1 MYTTSFKNSN
11 LETLLVNQDT
21 FSLSQEDFIIR
32 LSVAIGIG
40 ILIGLERQYSAMKE
54 DSKNYAGIRTFVFLV
69 LLGFIAALFNFL
81 FSPWVY
87 VASLLGVSILIAV
100 SYWFTSS
107 KGDHGATTEF
117 SSLLAFVLGSMTLIG
132 MIEISLMITVLIL
145 LVLSSK
151 FRIKAIVGK
160 ITAGEMY
167 DFIRF
172 VVIALLIFPFLPD
185 QTIGPY
191 DVLNPKEIGWV
202 IILTSGLGLVG
213 YILTKFLGAK
223 RGILLGGIVGGLVS
237 STAVTWIYA
246 KKSKENEA
254 LSASCATAI
263 LAASSIMFVRVLI
276 WTFIFSQDLFRKL
289 LPSIGLIFIAAIGI
303 TLYIFFR
310 RQHKKDENAEMPLKK
325 PLDLKGALVF
335 GLIYSLILLLIS
347 WANENLGS
355 SGTIISSAVAGFSDI
370 DAITISMSK
379 LAGGALDLGVAAI
392 AVLVASISNTLV
404 KMAIGIYAGSA
415 ALRKN
420 LLIGYGT
427 MFLAALATL
436 IFLI

>member
-1 MYTTSFKNSN
+1 M
-11 LETLLVNQDT
+11 
-21 FSLSQEDFIIR
+21 
-32 LSVAIGIG
+32 GIG
-40 ILIGLERQYSAMKE
+40 SVIGLERQYSAMKE
-54 DSKNYAGIRTFVFLV
+54 DTSSYAGIRTFVFLV

-87 VASLLGVSILIAV
+87 FAVLIGVSILIAV
-100 SYWFTSS
+100 SYWFTSAR
-107 KGDHGATTEF
+107 GDHGATTEF

-132 MIEISLMITVLIL
+132 LIEISLMITVLIL

-172 VVIALLIFPFLPD
+172 VVMALLIFPFLPD
-185 QTIGPY
+185 ETFGPY

-202 IILTSGLGLVG
+202 IILTSGLGLAG

-223 RGILLGGIVGGLVS
+223 KGILLGGIVGGLVS

-263 LAASSIMFVRVLI
+263 LAASSIMFVRVGI
-276 WTFIFSQDLFRKL
+276 WTAVFSQDLFRKL
-289 LPSIGLIFIAAIGI
+289 LPAIALIFLAAIGI
-303 TLYIFFR
+303 TLYIFFQR
-310 RQHKKDENAEMPLKK
+310 RNETDENAEIPLKK

-335 GLIYSLILLLIS
+335 GLIYSLILLLVS
-347 WANENLGS
+347 YANENLGN
-355 SGTIISSAVAGFSDI
+355 SGAIISSAVAGFSDI

-379 LAGGALDLGVAAI
+379 LAGDSLDISIAAI
-392 AVLVASISNTLV
+392 AVLAASISNTLV
-404 KMAIGIYAGSA
+404 KMGIGIYAGSN

-427 MFLAALATL
+427 MFLVALATL
-436 IFLI
+436 LFII

>member
-1 MYTTSFKNSN
+1 M
-11 LETLLVNQDT
+11 ETLLIDQES
-21 FSLSQEDFIIR
+21 FSLSQGDFIIR
-32 LSVAIGIG
+32 LLVAIGIG
-40 ILIGLERQYSAMKE
+40 GAIGLERQYRAMNE
-54 DSKNYAGIRTFVFLV
+54 DSKSFAGIRTFVFLV
-69 LLGFIAALFNFL
+69 LLGFVAALFNFL

-87 VASLLGVSILIAV
+87 VAFFLGVSILIAV
-100 SYWFTSS
+100 SYWFTAS
-107 KGDHGATTEF
+107 KGDHGSTTEF

-151 FRIKAIVGK
+151 FRIKTIVGM

-172 VVIALLIFPFLPD
+172 VVIALLVFPFLPD
-185 QTIGPY
+185 SNFGPY

-202 IILTSGLGLVG
+202 VILTSGLGLVG
-213 YILTKFLGAK
+213 YVLTKFLGATK
-223 RGILLGGIVGGLVS
+223 GILLGGIVGGLVS

-246 KKSKENEA
+246 KKSKANEA

-276 WTFIFSQDLFRKL
+276 WTFIFSQELFKRL
-289 LPSIGLIFIAAIGI
+289 LPAVGLVFLAAIGI
-303 TLYIFFR
+303 TLYIFLK
-310 RQHKKDENAEMPLKK
+310 RQNKTPENAEIPLKK

-335 GLIYSLILLLIS
+335 GLIYTLILLLVS
-347 WANENLGS
+347 YANENLGS
-355 SGTIISSAVAGFSDI
+355 SGTVISSAVAGFSDI
-370 DAITISMSK
+370 DAITISVSK
-379 LAGGALDLGVAAI
+379 LTGTSLDLGIASVA
-392 AVLVASISNTLV
+392 VMVASMSNTLV
-404 KMAIGIYAGSA
+404 KMGIGIYAGSA

-420 LLIGYGT
+420 LLIGYGSI
-427 MFLAALATL
+427 FLAALATL

>member
-1 MYTTSFKNSN
+1 
-11 LETLLVNQDT
+11 LETLLIDQESFT
-21 FSLSQEDFIIR
+21 LSQGNFIIR
-32 LSVAIGIG
+32 LLVAIGIG
-40 ILIGLERQYSAMKE
+40 GLIGLERQYSAMKSR
-54 DSKNYAGIRTFVFLV
+54 SKSYAGIRTFVFLV
-69 LLGFIAALFNFL
+69 LLGFIAALFNYL
-81 FSPWVY
+81 FTPWIY
-87 VASLLGVSILIAV
+87 LGFFIAVSILIGV

-107 KGDHGATTEF
+107 QGDHGATTEF
-117 SSLLAFVLGSMTLIG
+117 SSLLAFVLGSMVFLG
-132 MIEISLMITVLIL
+132 LIEISLMITVLIL

-151 FRIKAIVGK
+151 FKIKAIVGK
-160 ITAGEMY
+160 ITAEEMY

-172 VVIALLIFPFLPD
+172 VVMALLIFPFLPD
-185 QTIGPY
+185 KTFGPY

-213 YILTKFLGAK
+213 YVLTKFLGAK
-223 RGILLGGIVGGLVS
+223 KGILIGGIVGGLVS
-237 STAVTWIYA
+237 STAVTWVYA
-246 KKSKENEA
+246 KKSKENDA

-276 WTFIFSQDLFRKL
+276 WTSIFSQSLFTKL
-289 LPSIGLIFIAAIGI
+289 LPAIGLTFLAAIGI

-310 RQHKKDENAEMPLKK
+310 RQNRTDENAEIPLSK

-335 GLIYSLILLLIS
+335 GLIYSLIILLVS
-347 WANENLGS
+347 YANENLGS

-379 LAGGALDLGVAAI
+379 LAGGSLDLGIAAI

-404 KMAIGIYAGSA
+404 KMGIGIYAGSV

-420 LLIGYGT
+420 LLIGYGS
-427 MFLAALATL
+427 MFLTAIVTL

>member
-1 MYTTSFKNSN
+1 M
-11 LETLLVNQDT
+11 ETLLIDQES
-21 FSLSQEDFIIR
+21 FSLSQGDFIIR
-32 LSVAIGIG
+32 LLVAIGIG
-40 ILIGLERQYSAMKE
+40 SLIGLERQYSAMKE
-54 DSKNYAGIRTFVFLV
+54 DSKSYAGIRTFVFLV
-69 LLGFIAALFNFL
+69 LLGFIAGLFNFL

-87 VASLLGVSILIAV
+87 FAFFLGVSLLIAV
-100 SYWFTSS
+100 SYWFTATQ
-107 KGDHGATTEF
+107 GDHGATTEF
-117 SSLLAFVLGSMTLIG
+117 SSLLVFVLGSMTLIG

-151 FRIKAIVGK
+151 FRIKTIVGK
-160 ITAGEMY
+160 ITAEEMY

-185 QTIGPY
+185 KTYGPY

-223 RGILLGGIVGGLVS
+223 RGILLGGILGGMVS

-263 LAASSIMFVRVLI
+263 LAASSIMFVRVGI
-276 WTFIFSQDLFRKL
+276 WTSIFSQDLFIKL
-289 LPSIGLIFIAAIGI
+289 LPAIALIFLAAIGI
-303 TLYIFFR
+303 TLFIFFK
-310 RQHKKDENAEMPLKK
+310 RQNKTDEDAEIPLKK
-325 PLDLKGALVF
+325 PLDLQGALVF
-335 GLIYSLILLLIS
+335 GVIYSLILLLVS
-347 WANENLGS
+347 YANENLGS

-379 LAGGALDLGVAAI
+379 LAESSLDLTIAAI

-404 KMAIGIYAGSA
+404 KMGIGIYAGSA

-427 MFLAALATL
+427 MFLVALTTL
-436 IFLI
+436 ISLI

>member
-1 MYTTSFKNSN
+1 
-11 LETLLVNQDT
+11 
-21 FSLSQEDFIIR
+21 
-32 LSVAIGIG
+32 
-40 ILIGLERQYSAMKE
+40 MKSR
-54 DSKNYAGIRTFVFLV
+54 SKSYAGIRTFVFLV
-69 LLGFIAALFNFL
+69 LLGFIAALFNYL
-81 FSPWVY
+81 FTPWIY
-87 VASLLGVSILIAV
+87 LGFFIAVSILIGV

-107 KGDHGATTEF
+107 QGDHGATTEF
-117 SSLLAFVLGSMTLIG
+117 SSLLAFVLGSMVFLG
-132 MIEISLMITVLIL
+132 LIEISLMITVLIL

-151 FRIKAIVGK
+151 FKIKAIVGK
-160 ITAGEMY
+160 ITAEEMY

-172 VVIALLIFPFLPD
+172 VVMALLIFPFLPD
-185 QTIGPY
+185 KTFGPY

-213 YILTKFLGAK
+213 YVLTKFLGAK
-223 RGILLGGIVGGLVS
+223 KGILIGGIVGGLVS
-237 STAVTWIYA
+237 STAVTWVYA
-246 KKSKENEA
+246 KKSKENDA

-276 WTFIFSQDLFRKL
+276 WTSIFSQSLFTKL
-289 LPSIGLIFIAAIGI
+289 LPAIGLTFLAAIGI

-310 RQHKKDENAEMPLKK
+310 RQNRTDENAEIPLSK

-335 GLIYSLILLLIS
+335 GLIYSLIILLVS
-347 WANENLGS
+347 YANENLGS

-379 LAGGALDLGVAAI
+379 LAGGSLDLGIAAI

-404 KMAIGIYAGSA
+404 KMGIGIYAGSV

-420 LLIGYGT
+420 LLIGYGS
-427 MFLAALATL
+427 MFLTAIVTL

>member
-1 MYTTSFKNSN
+1 
-11 LETLLVNQDT
+11 LETLIIDQES
-21 FSLSQEDFIIR
+21 FSLSQGDFIIR
-32 LSVAIGIG
+32 LLVAIGIG
-40 ILIGLERQYSAMKE
+40 GVIGLERQYHAMNE
-54 DSKNYAGIRTFVFLV
+54 ESTSYAGIRTFVFLV
-69 LLGFIAALFNFL
+69 LLGFVAALLNYL

-87 VASLLGVSILIAV
+87 VAALLGVSILIAV
-100 SYWFTSS
+100 SYWFTASQ
-107 KGDHGATTEF
+107 GDHGSTTEF

-132 MIEISLMITVLIL
+132 MIEISLMITVLMV

-151 FRIKAIVGK
+151 FRIRAIVGK
-160 ITAGEMY
+160 ITADEMY

-185 QTIGPY
+185 ENFGPY
-191 DVLNPKEIGWV
+191 EVLNPREIGWV

-213 YILTKFLGAK
+213 YILMKFLGAK
-223 RGILLGGIVGGLVS
+223 KGILIGGIVGGLVS

-246 KKSKENEA
+246 KKSKANES

-276 WTFIFSQDLFRKL
+276 WTFIFSQDLFMRL
-289 LPSIGLIFIAAIGI
+289 LPAVGLVFLSAIGI

-310 RQHKKDENAEMPLKK
+310 RQNKKSENTEIPLKK
-325 PLDLKGALVF
+325 PLDLKGALIF
-335 GLIYSLILLLIS
+335 GLIYTLILLLVS
-347 WANENLGS
+347 YANEKLGN

-370 DAITISMSK
+370 DAITISVSK
-379 LAGGALDLGVAAI
+379 LTGSSLDLGVAAI

-404 KMAIGIYAGSA
+404 KMGIGIYAGSA

-420 LLIGYGT
+420 LLIGYST
-427 MFLAALATL
+427 MFFVALATL
-436 IFLI
+436 IVLI